1 MIELEALVVKLQEE
15 NAALRSSSSSP
26 STSTT
31 TPAPVETAVDSL
43 QAENQALRQ
52 RVALLESL
60 VHQVLAS
67 SNPLAPSNQVN
78 YGLPPTAFSPPAGN
92 TLCAPSAPVDEPM
105 EMDYS
110 FLLSASEPAL
120 VSVDDNAP
128 PVAPA
133 EQTVSDD
140 VWNALLH
147 PALAPAAPT
156 LAQPPVPSLDF
167 TRHPA
172 AMATAPSGAALQR
185 VILGTRVLNQR
196 HSATQSSS
204 RRNKTFFMAVK
215 ARPSR
220 LRTGVRTRVRQARC

>member
-15 NAALRSSSSSP
+15 NLALRSSSSPSSTP
-26 STSTT
+26 STSTS
-31 TPAPVETAVDSL
+31 TATDTSMDSL
-43 QAENQALRQ
+43 KAENQALRQ

-78 YGLPPTAFSPPAGN
+78 YGLPPAAFSPPAGN
-92 TLCAPSAPVDEPM
+92 VECAPPAPIEETPEI

-110 FLLSASEPAL
+110 FLVSATEPAL
-120 VSVDDNAP
+120 VSVDDSTSAP
-128 PVAPA
+128 PAT
-133 EQTVSDD
+133 QTVSDD

-185 VILGTRVLNQR
+185 VILGNRVLNQR
-196 HSATQSSS
+196 HSVAPSP
-204 RRNKTFFMAVK
+204 RRNKAFFMAVK
-215 ARPSR
+215 SRPR
-220 LRTGVRTRVRQARC
+220 LRTGVRTRVRRAKC